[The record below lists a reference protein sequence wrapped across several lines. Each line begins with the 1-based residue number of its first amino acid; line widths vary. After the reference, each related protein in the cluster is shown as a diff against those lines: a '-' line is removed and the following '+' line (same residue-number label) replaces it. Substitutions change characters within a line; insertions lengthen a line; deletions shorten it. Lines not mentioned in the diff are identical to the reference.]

1 MEKDFDQWNSLK
13 KQLNENERIFYAH
26 PREIWWCSL
35 GINIGAEIDG
45 KHENFER
52 PVVVVKVYNK
62 QSLIVL
68 PITTKQKS
76 DSFHYKIKTGDKASW
91 VKLTQMRMISTKRLL
106 RKIDLLDQEAFSVL
120 FDAWKK
126 SL

>member
-1 MEKDFDQWNSLK
+1 MVMPVTVKDVRWGSYKD
-13 KQLNENERIFYAH
+13 
-26 PREIWWCSL
+26 
-35 GINIGAEIDG
+35 
-45 KHENFER
+45 FER